1 MKNKDNVVII
11 TYVPPCFQCTVLF
24 SFENA
29 ENDYFF
35 SILSIFLKKS
45 FIFGKRKKVFWLHKG
60 QALELY
66 QPLDK
71 QATLKGR

>member
-29 ENDYFF
+29 ENDFF
-35 SILSIFLKKS
+35 FNFKHLFEKIIYLWKKKESFL
-45 FIFGKRKKVFWLHKG
+45 V
-60 QALELY
+60 
-66 QPLDK
+66 
-71 QATLKGR
+71 T